1 MNIINGSIDRRYAL
15 LNASNLREIPF
26 SRTEP
31 TDETIDRVFV
41 GRVQQL
47 QDAAWRTVDRPRNIL
62 VLGGYGL
69 GKTTFI
75 RKLLRD
81 LHGAKTVSFLTGYA
95 PLQSDSPQGFQLA
108 ALGALVEGALSKA
121 PPGSRLYDFALK
133 TREELARLD
142 SSTPESV
149 RAPFLRFQE
158 GLKLA
163 QGEGFKRV
171 VIAVDEIDKRDAQ
184 VVQAILMGSRFLLD
198 MEASFLLTGRF
209 LDAFSDI
216 RASLLAAFEHRVEL
230 RPFSAEESR
239 EIIQRNLATARPEG
253 CPLPPASLEPFEEP
267 VVEEINRRARGLP
280 RPLNLMAESA
290 LQQALAEALEQGAP
304 RFTVTLKH
312 LDGAL
317 RNEGNLVF
325 NEVGAEARQML
336 ARIFQRNGYIGGADL
351 DALSSGG
358 LPETMRSLEELS
370 RRDAVLPVGRA
381 DETAFALSPSV
392 EQTLTRL
399 RQLHEKLQALWS
411 EVLTAT
417 DKHTSGRAL
426 EEFASVFFGEVFRVS
441 ERNVRTDTEEFDLL
455 LERTDR
461 TDSRFHDTYLV
472 VECKN
477 WKSQPV
483 GQNVVSEML
492 GKLVTRHRKQAFLLA
507 SGEVTS
513 DAKMQALHAFSSTGV
528 EILVLDGNDLKGFV
542 GSMKTVGDFLNEKH
556 KSQTVLRTFSPG

>member
-1 MNIINGSIDRRYAL
+1 MNIINGSIDRRFAL
-15 LNASNLREIPF
+15 LTASELTEIPF

-31 TDETIDRVFV
+31 TDEVIDRVFV
-41 GRVQQL
+41 GRAQQL
-47 QDAAWRTVDRPRNIL
+47 RDAAWRTVDRPRNIL

-75 RKLLRD
+75 RKLLRE
-81 LHGAKTVSFLTGYA
+81 LHSAKNVRFLTGYA
-95 PLQSDSPQGFQLA
+95 PLQSDTPQGFQLA

-121 PPGSRLYDFALK
+121 SAESRLHAFALK

-142 SSTPESV
+142 ASAPEAV
-149 RAPFLRFQE
+149 RAPYLRFKE
-158 GLKLA
+158 GLELA
-163 QGEGFKRV
+163 HREGFKRV

-184 VVQAILMGSRFLLD
+184 VVQSILMGSRFLLD
-198 MEASFLLTGRF
+198 MDASFLLTGRF

-230 RPFSAEESR
+230 RPFSAEESQ
-239 EIIQRNLATARPEG
+239 EIIQRNLAIARPEG
-253 CPLPPASLEPFEEP
+253 CALPPTSLQPFEEP
-267 VVEEINRRARGLP
+267 VIEEINRRARGLP

-290 LQQALAEALEQGAP
+290 LQEALRDALEQGAS
-304 RFTVTLKH
+304 RFTVTLGH
-312 LDGAL
+312 LEAAL

-358 LPETMRSLEELS
+358 LPETMRSLEALS
-370 RRDAVLPVGRA
+370 RKDAILPVGRA
-381 DETAFALSPSV
+381 EETAFALSPSV
-392 EQTLTRL
+392 EQTLVAL
-399 RQLHEKLQALWS
+399 QKVHERLQALWT

-426 EEFASVFFGEVFRVS
+426 EEFASTFFGEVFQVV
-441 ERNVRTDTEEFDLL
+441 ERNARTDTEELDLI

-461 TDSRFHDTYLV
+461 TGPRFHDTYFV

-483 GQNVVSEML
+483 GQKVVSELL
-492 GKLVTRHRKQAFLLA
+492 GKLVTHRRKQAFLLA

-513 DAKMQALHAFSSTGV
+513 EAKMQAIHAHSSAGV
-528 EILVLDGNDLKGFV
+528 EIIVLDGRDMEGFLA
-542 GSMKTVGDFLNEKH
+542 GMETVGDFLNEKH
-556 KSQTVLRTFSPG
+556 KSQTLLRAF